1 MELLLILRRLISS
14 PQNIQLLFDLYAGEI
29 NEPFGFGSFYR
40 KVSGNTTYLV
50 EFHLECIVTFQ
61 LTDFN
66 NQSFHF
72 YREIHH
78 SDGWLATTAETL
90 TLHVDQLGSHV
101 AQMLANILKKF
112 TRSYK
117 SQKPCPNQYKLAQ
130 QFKPAMV
137 NKSLKKPKS
146 IF

>member
-40 KVSGNTTYLV
+40 KVSGNTTYVV

-101 AQMLANILKKF
+101 AQMLANILKNLPVHISHK
-112 TRSYK
+112 
-117 SQKPCPNQYKLAQ
+117 N
-130 QFKPAMV
+130 PA
-137 NKSLKKPKS
+137 PTS
-146 IF
+146 INWRNNSNLRW